1 MAVCGIIRGAT
12 LPTDREATMAK
23 TIANANQKGGVGK
36 TTTTVNLAQALAQKG
51 QRVLC
56 IDADPQANLTTC
68 FGLDPEQLE
77 EEERTLY
84 FSLVKAKPL
93 SAVTVPGNP
102 ALIPSSIMLADAEI
116 ELSAQLLKLPYLV
129 LRRRLEEVRDQYD
142 FILIDC
148 MPSLGMLTANAL
160 AAADYVLIPSATE
173 YLSSKGIRLLL
184 TKTIAEVRDGI
195 NPQLQVLGVLPTLY
209 DKRTN
214 DDKLMLE
221 SLTRGLTDMNVRVF
235 EPIPA
240 LSAFN
245 KASMEKVSTV
255 LRDPDSPGAQAYY
268 QLAEEVIQHAK

>member
-1 MAVCGIIRGAT
+1 MG
-12 LPTDREATMAK
+12 K

-36 TTTTVNLAQALAQKG
+36 TTTTVNLGQALAQKG

-56 IDADPQANLTTC
+56 IDADPQANLTTY

-84 FSLVKAKPL
+84 FSLVKNKPL

-102 ALIPSSIMLADAEI
+102 AVVPSSIMLADAEI

-184 TKTIAEVRDGI
+184 SKTIAEVQDGI
-195 NPQLQVLGVLPTLY
+195 NPGLQVLGVLPTLY

-214 DDKLMLE
+214 DDKLMLD
-221 SLTRGLTDMNVRVF
+221 GLTKGLSSMGVRIF
-235 EPIPA
+235 EPVPA

-245 KASMEKVSTV
+245 KAALERKATV

-268 QLAEEVIQHAK
+268 QLADDVINHAK

>member
-1 MAVCGIIRGAT
+1 M
-12 LPTDREATMAK
+12 PTV
-23 TIANANQKGGVGK
+23 IAIANQKGGVGK
-36 TTTTVNLAQALAQKG
+36 TTTTINLAYALAQKG
-51 QRVLC
+51 KRVLC
-56 IDADPQANLTTC
+56 IDADPQSNLTTYLG
-68 FGLDPEQLE
+68 FDPDQLE
-77 EEERTLY
+77 DEERTLY
-84 FSLVKAKPL
+84 FSLVKDKPL
-93 SAVTVPGNP
+93 SAVIVPGNP
-102 ALIPSSIMLADAEI
+102 ALVPASIVLADAEI
-116 ELSAQLLKLPYLV
+116 ELAARLLKLPYLV
-129 LRRRLEEVRDQYD
+129 LRRRLEEVREQYD
-142 FILIDC
+142 FILVDC

-268 QLAEEVIQHAK
+268 QLAEEVIQYAK

>member
-1 MAVCGIIRGAT
+1 
-12 LPTDREATMAK
+12 MAK
-23 TIANANQKGGVGK
+23 VIAIANQKGGVGK
-36 TTTTVNLAQALAQKG
+36 STTTVNLAHALVQKG
-51 QRVLC
+51 QRVQC
-56 IDADPQANLTTC
+56 IDADPQANLTTYLG
-68 FGLDPEQLE
+68 FDPDQLE

-84 FSLVKAKPL
+84 FSLVKDKPL

-102 ALIPSSIMLADAEI
+102 ALVPASIVLADAEI
-116 ELSAQLLKLPYLV
+116 ELAARLLKLPYLV
-129 LRRRLEEVRDQYD
+129 LRRRLEEVREQYD

-221 SLTRGLTDMNVRVF
+221 GLTKGLSGLGVRVF

-245 KASMEKVSTV
+245 KASLEKIATV

-268 QLAEEVIQHAK
+268 QLADEVINHAK

>member
-1 MAVCGIIRGAT
+1 
-12 LPTDREATMAK
+12 MAK
-23 TIANANQKGGVGK
+23 VIANANQKGGVGK
-36 TTTTVNLAQALAQKG
+36 TTTTVNLAHALVQKG
-51 QRVLC
+51 KRVLC
-56 IDADPQANLTTC
+56 IDADPQSNLTTYLG
-68 FGLDPEQLE
+68 FDPDQLE
-77 EEERTLY
+77 DEERTLY
-84 FSLVKAKPL
+84 FSLVKDKPL
-93 SAVTVPGNP
+93 STVTVPGNP
-102 ALIPSSIMLADAEI
+102 ALVPASIVLADAEI
-116 ELSAQLLKLPYLV
+116 ELAARLLKLPYLV
-129 LRRRLEEVRDQYD
+129 LRRRLEEVREQYD
-142 FILIDC
+142 FVLIDC

>member
-1 MAVCGIIRGAT
+1 
-12 LPTDREATMAK
+12 MAK
-23 TIANANQKGGVGK
+23 VIANANQKGGVGK
-36 TTTTVNLAQALAQKG
+36 TTTTVNLAHALVQKG

-56 IDADPQANLTTC
+56 IDADPQANLTTYLS
-68 FGLDPEQLE
+68 FDPDQLE

-84 FSLVKAKPL
+84 FSLVKDKPI

-102 ALIPSSIMLADAEI
+102 ALVPASIVLADAEI
-116 ELSAQLLKLPYLV
+116 ELAARLLKLPYLV
-129 LRRRLEEVRDQYD
+129 LRRRLEEVREQYD

-209 DKRTN
+209 DRRTN

-235 EPIPA
+235 EPILA

-268 QLAEEVIQHAK
+268 QLAEEVIQYAK

>member
-1 MAVCGIIRGAT
+1 
-12 LPTDREATMAK
+12 MAK
-23 TIANANQKGGVGK
+23 VIANANQKGGVGK
-36 TTTTVNLAQALAQKG
+36 TTTTVNLAHALAKKS

-56 IDADPQANLTTC
+56 IDADPQANLTTYLG
-68 FGLDPEQLE
+68 FDPDQLE
-77 EEERTLY
+77 DEERTLY
-84 FSLVKAKPL
+84 FSLVKDKPL
-93 SAVTVPGNP
+93 STVIVSGNP
-102 ALIPSSIMLADAEI
+102 ALVPASIVLADAEI
-116 ELSAQLLKLPYLV
+116 ELAARLLKLPYLV
-129 LRRRLEEVRDQYD
+129 LRRRLEQVREQYD
-142 FILIDC
+142 FVLVDC

-221 SLTRGLTDMNVRVF
+221 GLSKGLSGLGVRVF

-255 LRDPDSPGAQAYY
+255 LRDPDSPGAQ
-268 QLAEEVIQHAK
+268 